1 MEKESKGLARLMNIR
16 EEDIRKR
23 ICLSLDVDNLDLAK
37 ELVGGSY
44 EYVGVYKIGKE
55 LFVSEGTSSIKIPQ
69 SFDRDVFLDL
79 KFHDIPNTVEGA
91 SKALVKHKV
100 KMFTI
105 HSMGGKEM
113 IRAAVRGVKS
123 GHKYYGNIRPNILG
137 VTILTSHDEESLKDI
152 LIDKPL
158 DYALVQYSKIASENG
173 CDGIVCSPNDIN
185 IIRPHLDKEMIY
197 VTPGV
202 RLRDDKVSDQKRI
215 CTPEEAI
222 ISGSSVIVIGRSILN
237 SNNKTEIIKK
247 IYNEVEKGL
256 KLSKS

>member
-1 MEKESKGLARLMNIR
+1 MSVDENV
-16 EEDIRKR
+16 RKR
-23 ICLSLDVDNLDLAK
+23 ICLALDVDTLDLAK
-37 ELVGGSY
+37 ELVEESC
-44 EYVGVYKIGKE
+44 EYVGIYKIGKE

-69 SFDRDVFLDL
+69 SYGRDVFLDL

-105 HSMGGKEM
+105 HVMGGKEM
-113 IRAAVRGVKS
+113 IQAAVRGANSGVK
-123 GHKYYGNIRPNILG
+123 KYGNIKPNILG
-137 VTILTSHDEESLKDI
+137 VTILTSHDEKSLKDI

-158 DYALVQYSKIASENG
+158 DDALVQYAKIASENG

-185 IIRPHLDKEMIY
+185 IIRPNLCKEMIY

-222 ISGSSVIVIGRSILN
+222 VNGSSVIVVGRSILN
-237 SNNKTEIIKK
+237 SDNRAEILKK
-247 IYNEVEKGL
+247 IYKEVEKGL
-256 KLSKS
+256 MASKS

>member
-1 MEKESKGLARLMNIR
+1 MNIQ

-23 ICLSLDVDNLDLAK
+23 ICLALDVDNLDLAK
-37 ELVGGSY
+37 ELVEESY

-69 SFDRDVFLDL
+69 SYGRDVFLDL

-105 HSMGGKEM
+105 HLMGGKEM
-113 IRAAVRGVKS
+113 IQAAVRGVNNGIKNH
-123 GHKYYGNIRPNILG
+123 GDIKPKILG
-137 VTILTSHDEESLKDI
+137 VTVLTSHDESSLKDI

-158 DYALVQYSKIASENG
+158 DYALVQYAKIASENG
-173 CDGIVCSPNDIN
+173 CDGIVCSPNDIK
-185 IIRPHLDKEMIY
+185 IIRSNLDKDLIY

-202 RLRDDKVSDQKRI
+202 RLREDNISDQKRI

-222 ISGSSVIVIGRSILN
+222 INGSSVIVVGRSILN
-237 SNNKTEIIKK
+237 SDNRTEILKK
-247 IYNEVEKGL
+247 IYKEVEKGL
-256 KLSKS
+256 NASQILIRFI

>member
-1 MEKESKGLARLMNIR
+1 
-16 EEDIRKR
+16 
-23 ICLSLDVDNLDLAK
+23 
-37 ELVGGSY
+37 
-44 EYVGVYKIGKE
+44 
-55 LFVSEGTSSIKIPQ
+55 
-69 SFDRDVFLDL
+69 LDL

-113 IRAAVRGVKS
+113 IQAAVRGVNS
-123 GHKYYGNIRPNILG
+123 GVKYYGNIRPNILG
-137 VTILTSHDEESLKDI
+137 VTVLTSHDEKSLKDI

-158 DYALVQYSKIASENG
+158 DSALVQYAKIASENG

-185 IIRPHLDKEMIY
+185 IIKSHIDKEMIY

-202 RLRDDKVSDQKRI
+202 RLRADKVSDQKRI

-222 ISGSSVIVIGRSILN
+222 VNGSSVIVVGRSILN
-237 SNNKTEIIKK
+237 SEDRTEILRK
-247 IYNEVEKGL
+247 IYKEVEKGL
-256 KLSKS
+256 KASKC

>member
-1 MEKESKGLARLMNIR
+1 MIMEENV
-16 EEDIRKR
+16 RKR
-23 ICLSLDVDNLDLAK
+23 ICLALDVDNLDLAK
-37 ELVGGSY
+37 ELVEESS

-69 SFDRDVFLDL
+69 SHDRDVFLDL

-91 SKALVKHKV
+91 SKALVKHKI

-113 IRAAVRGVKS
+113 IQAAVRGVKS
-123 GHKYYGNIRPNILG
+123 GVKKYGNIRPNILG
-137 VTILTSHDEESLKDI
+137 VTVLTSHDEKSLKDI

-158 DYALVQYSKIASENG
+158 DSTLVQYSKIASENG

-185 IIRPHLDKEMIY
+185 IIRSNIRKDMIY

-202 RLRDDKVSDQKRI
+202 RLRDDKVSDQKRT
-215 CTPEEAI
+215 CTPEEATVN
-222 ISGSSVIVIGRSILN
+222 GSSVIVVGRSILN
-237 SNNKTEIIKK
+237 SDNRTEILKR
-247 IYNEVEKGL
+247 IYKEVEKGL
-256 KLSKS
+256 KASK

>member
-1 MEKESKGLARLMNIR
+1 MIMEENV
-16 EEDIRKR
+16 RKR
-23 ICLSLDVDNLDLAK
+23 ICLALDVDNLDLAK
-37 ELVGGSY
+37 ELVEESS

-69 SFDRDVFLDL
+69 SHDRDVFLDL

-91 SKALVKHKV
+91 SKALVKHKI

-113 IRAAVRGVKS
+113 IQAAVRGVNS
-123 GHKYYGNIRPNILG
+123 GVKKYGNIRPNILG
-137 VTILTSHDEESLKDI
+137 VTVLTSHDEKSLKDI

-158 DYALVQYSKIASENG
+158 DSTLVQYSKIASENG

-185 IIRPHLDKEMIY
+185 IIRSNIRKDMIY

-202 RLRDDKVSDQKRI
+202 RLRDDKVSDQKRT
-215 CTPEEAI
+215 CTPEEATVN
-222 ISGSSVIVIGRSILN
+222 GSSVIVVGRSILN
-237 SNNKTEIIKK
+237 SDNRTEILKR
-247 IYNEVEKGL
+247 IYKEVEKGL
-256 KLSKS
+256 KASK

>member
-1 MEKESKGLARLMNIR
+1 MNI
-16 EEDIRKR
+16 EEDVRKS
-23 ICLSLDVDNLDLAK
+23 ICLALDVDNLDLAK
-37 ELVGGSY
+37 ELVEDSC

-69 SFDRDVFLDL
+69 SYGRDVFLDL

-91 SKALVKHKV
+91 SKALVKHNV

-105 HSMGGKEM
+105 HLMGGKEM
-113 IRAAVRGVKS
+113 IQAAVRGVNS
-123 GHKYYGNIRPNILG
+123 GVKYYGNRPNILG
-137 VTILTSHDEESLKDI
+137 VTVLTSHDEKSLKDI

-158 DYALVQYSKIASENG
+158 DQALVQYAKMASENG
-173 CDGIVCSPNDIN
+173 CGGIVCSPNDIN
-185 IIRPHLDKEMIY
+185 IIRPNLCKEMIY

-222 ISGSSVIVIGRSILN
+222 VNGSSVIVVGRSILN
-237 SNNKTEIIKK
+237 SDNRTEILKRVYK
-247 IYNEVEKGL
+247 EVEKGL
-256 KLSKS
+256 KASK